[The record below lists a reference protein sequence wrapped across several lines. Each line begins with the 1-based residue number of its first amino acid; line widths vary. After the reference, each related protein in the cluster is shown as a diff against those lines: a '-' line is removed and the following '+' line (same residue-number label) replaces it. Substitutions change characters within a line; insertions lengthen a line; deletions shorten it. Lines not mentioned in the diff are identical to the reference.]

1 MQCCNV
7 TFLCGFFMFDNSP
20 VLSIC
25 LSCCDGR
32 EAVFGSRGGARL
44 AQEVVAQV
52 EGRTGTE
59 LNLRGVQCMSQCKR
73 PCIISLSGD
82 NLFTYVFGDLDPKNT
97 GHFEALF
104 ELIARY
110 ETAPEGFLKRSERPK
125 ALRSNILGRLPP
137 LGSASSIVT
146 PLDHI
151 S

>member
-1 MQCCNV
+1 MLQRYILVC
-7 TFLCGFFMFDNSP
+7 FFMFDKSP

-25 LSCCDGR
+25 LSCRDGR

-44 AQEVVAQV
+44 AQEVVTQV
-52 EGRTGTE
+52 EGRTGTK

-73 PCIISLSGD
+73 PCIISLSGN
-82 NLFTYVFGDLDPKNT
+82 NLFTYVFGDLDFKNAE
-97 GHFEALF
+97 HIEALF

-110 ETAPEGFLKRSERPK
+110 KTAPEGFLKRSERPK

-146 PLDHI
+146 PLGHI